1 MRFEHSLALCMRGS
15 FQKHTLHLGVDGRTK
30 SHPGITVILIFNFN
44 ISKGFNKTCWAALCC
59 SQRKGKSNRDRLQI
73 SQRLYT
79 PRKRALGTIS
89 QHRASP
95 GDSGERQWNPR
106 RMMGVSLKL
115 WMKPGIVIRQ
125 VTVINHLWPHHKLLH
140 YFRSF
145 IRVTCS
151 LGNLSLT
158 LFLLPSFPPFLSLF
172 LHPSFLLLIPFSTL
186 PFSHKCVISIQ
197 ATNGWNTWVPPNRP
211 SCLPAS
217 PGEQNI
223 WVILHLCPEPF
234 PMAMHCLGSWR
245 LLSLQQLFLIGR
257 NIWKPTLGPKCL
269 PLPTKCLSLPS
280 GAYSTLRIRSHEIM
294 QPWRR
299 YDHLFQYVK
308 KLKLKEFKS
317 LVCGE
322 ITRKWEFRLKLG
334 NDRLWARGSPHH
346 AMWLL

>member
-1 MRFEHSLALCMRGS
+1 MSLFCCLLISTHIWNYLVKLVGGLLCIASYVESKLHGS
-15 FQKHTLHLGVDGRTK
+15 GTLGVSFTAVPLFLAHSK
-30 SHPGITVILIFNFN
+30 FSTMLIEPG
-44 ISKGFNKTCWAALCC
+44 
-59 SQRKGKSNRDRLQI
+59 
-73 SQRLYT
+73 
-79 PRKRALGTIS
+79 
-89 QHRASP
+89 
-95 GDSGERQWNPR
+95 
-106 RMMGVSLKL
+106 
-115 WMKPGIVIRQ
+115 
-125 VTVINHLWPHHKLLH
+125 HLHKLHQRML
-140 YFRSF
+140 YLCTWE
-145 IRVTCS
+145 RVV
-151 LGNLSLT
+151 G
-158 LFLLPSFPPFLSLF
+158 LLP
-172 LHPSFLLLIPFSTL
+172 HPFSTL

-257 NIWKPTLGPKCL
+257 NIWKPTLGPKCSPLPTKCL
-269 PLPTKCLSLPS
+269 PLPTKCLSLPL
-280 GAYSTLRIRSHEIM
+280 GAYSTLRLRSHEIM
-294 QPWRR
+294 QMWRR

-334 NDRLWARGSPHH
+334 NDRLWAWGSPHH